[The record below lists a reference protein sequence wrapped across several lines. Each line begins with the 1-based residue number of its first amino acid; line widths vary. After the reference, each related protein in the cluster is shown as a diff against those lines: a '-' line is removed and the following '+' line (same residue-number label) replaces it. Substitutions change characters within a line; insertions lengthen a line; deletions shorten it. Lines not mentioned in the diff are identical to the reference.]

1 MCYKKDFLEHWFW
14 HKERQKSK
22 KNKKKKE
29 PKKQITIS
37 TWRDSVKL
45 TSANSRKLKIWDPI
59 PSQAA
64 LLDSSQLS
72 KQINFNVHRSYLK
85 GESDRT
91 SKGKYMNL
99 IIIELI

>member
-1 MCYKKDFLEHWFW
+1 MCYKKNFLEHLFW
-14 HKERQKSK
+14 HKQRQKSK
-22 KNKKKKE
+22 KKQKTN
-29 PKKQITIS
+29 KQITIS
-37 TWRDSVKL
+37 NWRDSVKL
-45 TSANSRKLKIWDPI
+45 TSANSRKLKIRDPI

-91 SKGKYMNL
+91 SMGKYMNF

>member
-14 HKERQKSK
+14 HKQRQKSK
-22 KNKKKKE
+22 KKKQTKN
-29 PKKQITIS
+29 QITIS

-91 SKGKYMNL
+91 SMGKYMNF